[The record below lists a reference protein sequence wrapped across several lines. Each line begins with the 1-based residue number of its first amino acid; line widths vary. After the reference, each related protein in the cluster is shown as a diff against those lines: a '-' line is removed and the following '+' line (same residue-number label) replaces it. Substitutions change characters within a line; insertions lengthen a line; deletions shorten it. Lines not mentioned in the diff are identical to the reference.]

1 MLPSVDRRCRTPPPE
16 TGGRGRRCATLFSD
30 FFAWGTGNL
39 SPFAFVR
46 KMNIGFT
53 KNLPDSKSPGIVQRR
68 MRLCTRLSAMYR
80 LHEYVTKHQRQDA
93 KHDAQHASATVFP
106 ALIQSMHMTPK
117 VCPRAWFVS
126 RFLYICSPLNSLN
139 PEASIAN
146 EPARE
151 RKDDLDVVAGLC
163 QQQQRTVL

>member
-1 MLPSVDRRCRTPPPE
+1 
-16 TGGRGRRCATLFSD
+16 
-30 FFAWGTGNL
+30 
-39 SPFAFVR
+39 
-46 KMNIGFT
+46 MNIGFT

-80 LHEYVTKHQRQDA
+80 LHEYVRKHQRQDA

-151 RKDDLDVVAGLC
+151 RKDDLDVVAGKRDQLLGKI
-163 QQQQRTVL
+163 QESDGADSTLRSLVLRGTRILFWLKFKLLLTFF